1 MVKTQ
6 GGIAVASAARSV
18 FEQTA
23 PDFAL
28 DNFQTM
34 QQAVDQS
41 NFNSRLG
48 LYLISSFAGLAVLM
62 VVAGLY
68 GVLAQLVTYRRRE
81 IGVRLALGAT
91 RKNVVIMVLRQ
102 GSILLCIGL
111 ALGLGLALATG
122 RFLKSFLFG
131 VKTVDILTYSGAL
144 ALLFVVGIL
153 AAFVPAWRAATVE
166 PTEALREQ

>member
-1 MVKTQ
+1 
-6 GGIAVASAARSV
+6 
-18 FEQTA
+18 
-23 PDFAL
+23 
-28 DNFQTM
+28 
-34 QQAVDQS
+34 
-41 NFNSRLG
+41 
-48 LYLISSFAGLAVLM
+48 M